1 MSNNPFLKSNKG
13 PNKSPNKGSNNRFQF
28 LDKELDVTQ
37 IKKEKKVVSK
47 YDSTDN
53 SFTKPSIRRDESRN
67 HESRNNESRN
77 NESRNN
83 ESRNND
89 SRNNDSRNND
99 SRNNDSRRDDRRN
112 NDLRRDDLRRDNR
125 TTNNNFKDGP
135 KKAPIKKAEFDL
147 ANEYFPD
154 LVSTNEDSSNIIQQP
169 NSNFKDILNTRNQPE
184 ILPFQE
190 HIEPGWVK
198 ISKSKI
204 NNEIIKNYGLPTEYE
219 IYLKK
224 QAELEKDLHYCM
236 IRGIEKMKRGWE
248 KYKEEYDDFNG
259 EGAYDEK
266 YKLPSIYDSDY
277 DIEDESDEDEYE
289 DSNNE

>member
-13 PNKSPNKGSNNRFQF
+13 PNKSPNKQSNNRFQF

-53 SFTKPSIRRDESRN
+53 SFTRRDEPKRDESRN
-67 HESRNNESRN
+67 H
-77 NESRNN
+77 
-83 ESRNND
+83 D
-89 SRNNDSRNND
+89 SRDEPRNHE
-99 SRNNDSRRDDRRN
+99 
-112 NDLRRDDLRRDNR
+112 LRRDDLRRDYR

-169 NSNFKDILNTRNQPE
+169 NSNFKDILNTRNQQE

-224 QAELEKDLHYCM
+224 QAELENDLHYCM
-236 IRGIEKMKRGWE
+236 IRGIEKMKLGWE
-248 KYKEEYDDFNG
+248 KYKEEYDEFNG

>member
-53 SFTKPSIRRDESRN
+53 SFTRRDEPRRDEPRRDESRRDELRRDEPRRDESRN
-67 HESRNNESRN
+67 PDTRKNDSRK
-77 NESRNN
+77 
-83 ESRNND
+83 ND
-89 SRNNDSRNND
+89 SRNP
-99 SRNNDSRRDDRRN
+99 
-112 NDLRRDDLRRDNR
+112 DLRRDDLRRDDRRNN
-125 TTNNNFKDGP
+125 NNNFKEDGP

-154 LVSTNEDSSNIIQQP
+154 LVSTNEDSSNIIQP
-169 NSNFKDILNTRNQPE
+169 NSNFKDILNTRNQTE

-198 ISKSKI
+198 ITKSKI
-204 NNEIIKNYGLPTEYE
+204 NKEIIKNYGLPTEYE

-224 QAELEKDLHYCM
+224 QAELENDLHYCM
-236 IRGIEKMKRGWE
+236 TRGIEKMKRGWE
-248 KYKEEYDDFNG
+248 KYKENYDDFNG

-266 YKLPSIYDSDY
+266 YTLPSIYDSDY
-277 DIEDESDEDEYE
+277 DIEDESDEYEYE
-289 DSNNE
+289 DTDSYSNNE

>member
-13 PNKSPNKGSNNRFQF
+13 PNKSPNKQSNNRFQF

-53 SFTKPSIRRDESRN
+53 SFTKPSIRRDEPRNHEPRNHESRNPDSRN
-67 HESRNNESRN
+67 HESRNHES
-77 NESRNN
+77 
-83 ESRNND
+83 
-89 SRNNDSRNND
+89 
-99 SRNNDSRRDDRRN
+99 RN
-112 NDLRRDDLRRDNR
+112 NDLRRDDLKRDNR

-154 LVSTNEDSSNIIQQP
+154 LISTNEDSSNIIQQP

-219 IYLKK
+219 IHLKK
-224 QAELEKDLHYCM
+224 QA
-236 IRGIEKMKRGWE
+236 
-248 KYKEEYDDFNG
+248 
-259 EGAYDEK
+259 
-266 YKLPSIYDSDY
+266 
-277 DIEDESDEDEYE
+277 
-289 DSNNE
+289 